1 MQGLKRKNRRS
12 ESVRERTL
20 DMTTGPIWR
29 NMVAFA
35 VPVFLGQL
43 FQQLY
48 NTADSMIV
56 GNFSGKD
63 ALAAVAS
70 SGNLIFMLTGF
81 FMGVSLGAGVVI
93 SRYFGAK
100 DYETLEAAIHTNIAF
115 GAVCGVL
122 LSILGVVL
130 APQILILMQ
139 TPQDVLPLSTTYLRL
154 YFLGAFFS
162 LMYNTCMCILNAV
175 GDSRTPLYYLI
186 FSSVVNV
193 VFDLIFVGT
202 FQMGVAGAAIATVI
216 SQAVSAVMCFVKL
229 LRSNGPEHVV
239 WKRIRFDGP
248 MLRQICEQGIP
259 SGVQNSIISIANVV
273 VQSNINAFG
282 SDAMAGCGA
291 YSKIEGFVFL
301 PITAFTAAITTFIGQ
316 NLGSKEYDRAKRAA
330 RFGIF
335 CAMFLAELLGVI
347 LYFVSPNCFR
357 LFNDD
362 PAVVAI
368 GVSQMR
374 TECLFFF
381 GLAFAHGVSA
391 VMRGAGRARMPMFTM
406 LACWCILRVTY
417 ITLAVKAFPVIETI
431 FWAYPITWGTS
442 CVVFLIYYLKTDWV
456 HSFDRENKI
465 HTMPCK

>member
-1 MQGLKRKNRRS
+1 MKKEFIVSFMQTEAAKQALTEGPIRRS
-12 ESVRERTL
+12 L
-20 DMTTGPIWR
+20 ILFALPI
-29 NMVAFA
+29 
-35 VPVFLGQL
+35 FLSNL

-48 NTADSMIV
+48 NSADSIIV
-56 GNFSGKD
+56 GEFLGKQ
-63 ALAAVAS
+63 ALAAVSS
-70 SGNLIFMLTGF
+70 SGNLIFMLVGF
-81 FMGVSLGAGVVI
+81 FNGTAVGAGVVI
-93 SRYFGAK
+93 ARYFGAK
-100 DYETLEAAIHTNIAF
+100 KYEEMRRAIHTDLAF
-115 GAVCGVL
+115 ALAAGAILTAAGVL
-122 LSILGVVL
+122 MTPTLLRWMNTPDNVFAQSVSYFRVYFYGAMAVVL
-130 APQILILMQ
+130 YNISVGILQ
-139 TPQDVLPLSTTYLRL
+139 
-154 YFLGAFFS
+154 
-162 LMYNTCMCILNAV
+162 AV
-175 GDSRTPLYYLI
+175 GDSRHPLYYLI
-186 FSSVVNV
+186 FSACLNV
-193 VFDLIFVGT
+193 VLDLLFIGVFKWGVGS
-202 FQMGVAGAAIATVI
+202 AAAATGI
-216 SQAVSAVMCFVKL
+216 SQGVSALLCIIQL
-229 LRSNGPEHVV
+229 LRTKEVYRVSV
-239 WKRIRFDGP
+239 KKIRFHKD
-248 MLRQICEQGIP
+248 MLGQILRYGLP
-259 SGVQNSIISIANVV
+259 SGVQNSVIAIANVV
-273 VQSNINAFG
+273 VQSNINTFG
-282 SDAMAGCGA
+282 DDAMAGCGA

-316 NLGSKEYDRAKRAA
+316 NLGAKEYDRAKRAA

-347 LYFVSPNCFR
+347 LYFISPNCFR

>member
-1 MQGLKRKNRRS
+1 MQRFKGKNR
-12 ESVRERTL
+12 ENHL
-20 DMTTGPIWR
+20 DMTTGSIWR

-48 NTADSMIV
+48 NTADSIIV
-56 GNFSGKD
+56 GNFSGKG
-63 ALAAVAS
+63 ALAAVSS

-81 FMGVSLGAGVVI
+81 FMGLSLGAGVVI

-100 DYETLEAAIHTNIAF
+100 DYESMEAAVHTNIAF

-122 LSILGVVL
+122 MSVLGVFL
-130 APQILILMQ
+130 APQMLIIMN
-139 TPQDVLPLSTTYLRL
+139 TPEDILPLSTTYFRL

-162 LMYNTCMCILNAV
+162 LMYNTCMGILRAV

-186 FSSVVNV
+186 FSSIVNV
-193 VFDLIFVGT
+193 IFDLIFVGPLH
-202 FQMGVAGAAIATVI
+202 MGVAGAAVATVI
-216 SQAVSAVMCFVKL
+216 SQAVSAIMCFIKL
-229 LRSNGPEHVV
+229 LRSTGPERVV
-239 WKRIRFDGP
+239 FRRIRFDGP
-248 MLRQICEQGIP
+248 MLRQIAGQGVP

-291 YSKIEGFVFL
+291 YAKIEGFVFL

-316 NLGSKEYDRAKRAA
+316 NLGAREYKRARRGA

-335 CAMFLAELLGVI
+335 CAASIAELFGVI
-347 LYFVSPNCFR
+347 LYFICPAVIR
-357 LFNDD
+357 IFNKD
-362 PAVVAI
+362 ATVVAI

-374 TECLFFF
+374 TECFFF
-381 GLAFAHGVSA
+381 FALAFAHGVSA

-417 ITLAVKAFPVIETI
+417 ITLAVKAVPVIETI
-431 FWAYPITWGTS
+431 FWAYPITWGAS
-442 CVVFLIYYLKTDWV
+442 CVVFLIYYLKADWV
-456 HSFDRENKI
+456 HTFDRQSKI
-465 HTMPCK
+465 AA